1 MVSFEAIT
9 PSPRGAQRS
18 SPNDS
23 RKGSNSRALTALLES
38 WVNDSRDWAVP
49 TGTPSRANKA
59 PCGAG
64 EQHNNCTQRE
74 WCPVLRVP
82 PVAAIGARGE
92 QKHLP
97 ELHTPRSK
105 NESLYDD

>member
-1 MVSFEAIT
+1 MTLAIQAL
-9 PSPRGAQRS
+9 PRGSA
-18 SPNDS
+18 
-23 RKGSNSRALTALLES
+23 TATLS
-38 WVNDSRDWAVP
+38 
-49 TGTPSRANKA
+49 KA

-105 NESLYDD
+105 NESLYDDF